1 MPDDHASIDTLLA
14 QAGSGGDTTGPV
26 TAAIQ
31 PSTTFRR
38 RPDGELIDG
47 RSYAR
52 DEAPGPME
60 LEALLARLD
69 GGVGALAFGSGMAAC
84 AGVFAAL
91 RPGDH
96 VVIPNGGYWGLRA
109 WMRDVGEPWGLRATE
124 VDVVDPAAV
133 RAAIRPAETRLVWAE
148 LPSNPGLEVVDTA
161 RLAEVAHDTGA
172 RLVIDA
178 TVATPVLC
186 RPIEHGADFVVHSAT
201 KSINGHSDVL
211 AGAIV
216 AAAEDEWWDRMR
228 LARLRSGPVLGAFE
242 AWLVL
247 RGLRTLALRVRHQ
260 SATALFLAEALQSH
274 PGVDRV
280 RYPGLA
286 SSPGHAAAVRQFA
299 GGFGGLLS
307 IDVAGGE
314 IAAHAVAG
322 ALRVF
327 TRATSLGGTE
337 SLVEHRYPVEGPAST
352 VSPSL
357 LRLSVGL
364 EDRGELLADLT
375 TALDTVRP

>member
-1 MPDDHASIDTLLA
+1 MPDDAVSIDTLLA
-14 QAGSGGDTTGPV
+14 HAGAGNDTTGPV

-52 DEAPGPME
+52 DEAPGPIE
-60 LEALLARLD
+60 LELLLARLD
-69 GGVGALAFGSGMAAC
+69 GGVVAMTYGSGMAAC

-96 VVIPNGGYWGLRA
+96 VILPSNGYWGVRA
-109 WMRDVGEPWGLRATE
+109 WMHDVGEPWGLLVSE

-133 RAAIRPAETRLVWAE
+133 EAAIRPGSTKLVWAE
-148 LPSNPGLEVVDTA
+148 LPSNPGLEVVDTVLLATLAHDAGA
-161 RLAEVAHDTGA
+161 RLAV
-172 RLVIDA
+172 DA

-186 RPIEHGADFVVHSAT
+186 RPIEHGADYVVHSAT
-201 KSINGHSDVL
+201 KALNGHSDVL
-211 AGAIV
+211 AGAV
-216 AAAEDEWWDRMR
+216 VGASADDWWERMR

-260 SATALFLAEALQSH
+260 STSALYLAEALEAH
-274 PGVDRV
+274 PAVERV

-286 SSPGHAAAVRQFA
+286 SCLGHDAAMRQFS

-307 IDVAGGE
+307 IEVAGGQE
-314 IAAHAVAG
+314 AAHAVAG
-322 ALRVF
+322 AMRVF

-337 SLVEHRYPVEGPAST
+337 SLVEHRYPVEGPGST

-364 EDRGELLADLT
+364 EDRDELRADLEA
-375 TALDTVRP
+375 ALDTVRS